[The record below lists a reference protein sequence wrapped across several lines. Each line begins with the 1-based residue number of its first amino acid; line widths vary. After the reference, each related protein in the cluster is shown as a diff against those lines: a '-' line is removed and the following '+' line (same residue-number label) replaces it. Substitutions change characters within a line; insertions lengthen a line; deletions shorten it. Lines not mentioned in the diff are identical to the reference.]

1 MKNSA
6 NGGIG
11 GITGL
16 ILAGGAARRMG
27 GGDKGLTKLAG
38 KPLIEYA
45 LTRLAPQVDALII
58 NANRNAARYA
68 DYGHPVVAD
77 EREGF
82 QGPLAGM
89 ARGLK
94 AAETEFMVCAPC
106 DSPLLPQDLV
116 ERLFRQ
122 LREQDAELSV
132 AHNGERLQP
141 VFTLMRAALADS
153 LLAFLDGGG
162 RKIDQWFQRHRLA
175 VADFSDQ
182 PEAFSN
188 VNSPEE
194 LDAMAGLL
202 HA

>member
-1 MKNSA
+1 MKNGARS
-6 NGGIG
+6 

-27 GGDKGLTKLAG
+27 GGDKGLTLLAG

-45 LTRLAPQVDALII
+45 LARLAPQVDALII
-58 NANRNAARYA
+58 NANRNLARYA

-77 EREGF
+77 DRQGF

-89 ARGLK
+89 ASGLK
-94 AAETEFMVCAPC
+94 AAATEFLVCAPC
-106 DSPLLPQDLV
+106 DSPLLPEDLV
-116 ERLFRQ
+116 GRLFRQ

-141 VFTLMRAALADS
+141 VFALMRTALADS
-153 LLAFLDGGG
+153 LLAFLDDGG
-162 RKIDQWFQRHRLA
+162 RKIDQWFQRHQLA

-182 PEAFSN
+182 PAAFSN
-188 VNSPEE
+188 VNSPAE

>member
-1 MKNSA
+1 MNNNA
-6 NGGIG
+6 NG

-27 GGDKGLTKLAG
+27 GGDKGLTELAG

-45 LTRLAPQVDALII
+45 LARLAPQVDALII
-58 NANRNAARYA
+58 NANRNVARYA
-68 DYGHPVVAD
+68 DYGHPVVTD
-77 EREGF
+77 QRQGF

-89 ARGLK
+89 ASGLK

-106 DSPLLPQDLV
+106 DSPLLPEDLV
-116 ERLFRQ
+116 GRLFRQ

-162 RKIDQWFQRHRLA
+162 RKIDQWFQRHQLA

-182 PEAFSN
+182 PAAFSN

-194 LDAMAGLL
+194 LDAMAGSL

>member
-1 MKNSA
+1 MNNSA
-6 NGGIG
+6 NG

-27 GGDKGLTKLAG
+27 GGDKGLTELAG

-45 LTRLAPQVDALII
+45 LARLAPQVDALII
-58 NANRNAARYA
+58 NANRNVARYA
-68 DYGHPVVAD
+68 DYGHPVVTD
-77 EREGF
+77 QRQGF

-89 ARGLK
+89 ASGLK

-106 DSPLLPQDLV
+106 DSPLLPEDLV
-116 ERLFRQ
+116 GRLFRQ

-182 PEAFSN
+182 PAAFSN

-194 LDAMAGLL
+194 LDAMAGSL

>member
-1 MKNSA
+1 MNNSA
-6 NGGIG
+6 NSGIS

-16 ILAGGAARRMG
+16 ILAGGVARRMG
-27 GGDKGLTKLAG
+27 GGDKGLTELAG

-58 NANRNAARYA
+58 NANRNVARYA
-68 DYGHPVVAD
+68 DYGHPVVTD
-77 EREGF
+77 ERQGF

-89 ARGLK
+89 ASGMK

-106 DSPLLPQDLV
+106 DSPLLPEDLV
-116 ERLFRQ
+116 ERLFRR

-141 VFTLMRAALADS
+141 VFTLMRTALAGS

-162 RKIDQWFQRHRLA
+162 RKIDQWFQQHQLA
-175 VADFSDQ
+175 LADFSDQ
-182 PEAFSN
+182 PAAFSN

-194 LDAMAGLL
+194 LDAMAGSL

>member
-1 MKNSA
+1 MKNDA
-6 NGGIG
+6 NGGV
-11 GITGL
+11 TGL

-27 GGDKGLTKLAG
+27 GGDKGLTMLAG

-45 LTRLAPQVDALII
+45 LARLAPQVDALII
-58 NANRNAARYA
+58 NANRNLDRYA
-68 DYGHPVVAD
+68 DYGCPVAAD
-77 EREGF
+77 LQQGF

-89 ARGLK
+89 ASGLK
-94 AAETEFMVCAPC
+94 ETTTEFMVCAPC
-106 DSPLLPQDLV
+106 DSPLLPEDLV
-116 ERLFRQ
+116 QRLFRQ

-141 VFTLMRAALADS
+141 VFALMRTALAGS
-153 LLAFLDGGG
+153 LLAFLEGGG
-162 RKIDQWFQRHRLA
+162 RKIDQWFQRHQLA

-182 PEAFSN
+182 PAAFSN

-194 LDAMAGLL
+194 LNAMAGLL

>member
-1 MKNSA
+1 MNNSA
-6 NGGIG
+6 NGYIG

-27 GGDKGLTKLAG
+27 GGDKGLTELAG
-38 KPLIEYA
+38 KPLIEHA
-45 LTRLAPQVDALII
+45 LARLAPQVDALII
-58 NANRNAARYA
+58 NANRNVARYA
-68 DYGHPVVAD
+68 DYGHPVVTD
-77 EREGF
+77 ERQGF

-89 ARGLK
+89 ASGMK

-106 DSPLLPQDLV
+106 DSPLLPEDLV
-116 ERLFRQ
+116 ERLFRR

-141 VFTLMRAALADS
+141 VFTLMRTALAGS

-162 RKIDQWFQRHRLA
+162 RKIDQWFQRHQLA
-175 VADFSDQ
+175 LADFSDQ
-182 PEAFSN
+182 PAAFSN

-194 LDAMAGLL
+194 LDAMAGSL

>member
-1 MKNSA
+1 MNNSA
-6 NGGIG
+6 NS

-27 GGDKGLTKLAG
+27 GGDKGLTELAG

-45 LTRLAPQVDALII
+45 LARLAPQVDALII
-58 NANRNAARYA
+58 NANRNVARYA
-68 DYGHPVVAD
+68 DYGHPVVTD
-77 EREGF
+77 QRQGF

-89 ARGLK
+89 ASGLK

-106 DSPLLPQDLV
+106 DSPLLPEDLV
-116 ERLFRQ
+116 RRLFRQ

-162 RKIDQWFQRHRLA
+162 RKIDQWFQRHQLA

-182 PEAFSN
+182 PAAFSN

-194 LDAMAGLL
+194 LDAMAGSL

>member
-1 MKNSA
+1 MNNNA
-6 NGGIG
+6 NG

-16 ILAGGAARRMG
+16 ILAGGVARRMG
-27 GGDKGLTKLAG
+27 GGDKGLTELAG

-45 LTRLAPQVDALII
+45 LARLAPQVDALII
-58 NANRNAARYA
+58 NANRNVARYA
-68 DYGHPVVAD
+68 DYGHPVVTD
-77 EREGF
+77 QRQGF

-89 ARGLK
+89 ASGLK

-106 DSPLLPQDLV
+106 DSPLLPEDLV

-141 VFTLMRAALADS
+141 VFTLMRTALADS

-182 PEAFSN
+182 PAAFSN

-194 LDAMAGLL
+194 LDAMAGSL

>member
-1 MKNSA
+1 MNNSA
-6 NGGIG
+6 NGYIG

-27 GGDKGLTKLAG
+27 GGDKGLTELAG

-45 LTRLAPQVDALII
+45 LARLAPQVDALII
-58 NANRNAARYA
+58 NANRNVARYA
-68 DYGHPVVAD
+68 DYGHPVVTD
-77 EREGF
+77 ERQGF

-89 ARGLK
+89 ASGMK

-106 DSPLLPQDLV
+106 DSPLLPEDLV
-116 ERLFRQ
+116 ERLFRR

-141 VFTLMRAALADS
+141 VFTLMRTALAGS
-153 LLAFLDGGG
+153 LLAFLEGGG
-162 RKIDQWFQRHRLA
+162 RKIDQWFQRHQLA

-182 PEAFSN
+182 PAAFSN
-188 VNSPEE
+188 VNSPAE
-194 LDAMAGLL
+194 LDAMAGSL

>member
-1 MKNSA
+1 MNNSA
-6 NGGIG
+6 NGYIG

-27 GGDKGLTKLAG
+27 GGDKGLTELAG
-38 KPLIEYA
+38 KPLIEHA
-45 LTRLAPQVDALII
+45 LARLAPQVDALII
-58 NANRNAARYA
+58 NANRNVARYA
-68 DYGHPVVAD
+68 DYGHPVVTD
-77 EREGF
+77 ERQGF

-89 ARGLK
+89 ASGIK

-106 DSPLLPQDLV
+106 DSPLLPEDLV
-116 ERLFRQ
+116 ERLFRR

-141 VFTLMRAALADS
+141 VFTLMRTALASS

-162 RKIDQWFQRHRLA
+162 RKIDQWFQRHQLA
-175 VADFSDQ
+175 LADFSDQ
-182 PEAFSN
+182 PAAFSN

-194 LDAMAGLL
+194 LDAMAGSL

>member
-1 MKNSA
+1 MKN
-6 NGGIG
+6 NDNDGV
-11 GITGL
+11 TGL

-27 GGDKGLTKLAG
+27 GGDKGLTMLAG

-45 LTRLAPQVDALII
+45 LERLGPQVDALII
-58 NANRNAARYA
+58 NANRNLARYA
-68 DYGHPVVAD
+68 DYGHPVAAD
-77 EREGF
+77 NQQGF

-89 ARGLK
+89 ASGLR
-94 AAETEFMVCAPC
+94 AATTEFMVCAPC
-106 DSPLLPQDLV
+106 DSPLLPEDLV
-116 ERLFRQ
+116 SRLFRQ

-141 VFTLMRAALADS
+141 VFTLMRTALAGS
-153 LLAFLDGGG
+153 LLAFLEEGG
-162 RKIDQWFQRHRLA
+162 RKIDRWFQGHTLA

-194 LDAMAGLL
+194 LNAMEGRL

>member
-1 MKNSA
+1 MNNSA
-6 NGGIG
+6 NGYIG

-27 GGDKGLTKLAG
+27 GGDKGLTELAG
-38 KPLIEYA
+38 KPLIEHA
-45 LTRLAPQVDALII
+45 LARLAPQVDALII
-58 NANRNAARYA
+58 NANRNVARYA
-68 DYGHPVVAD
+68 EYGHPVVTD
-77 EREGF
+77 ERQGF

-89 ARGLK
+89 ASGMK

-106 DSPLLPQDLV
+106 DSPLLPEDLV
-116 ERLFRQ
+116 ERLFRR

-141 VFTLMRAALADS
+141 VFTLMRTALAGS

-162 RKIDQWFQRHRLA
+162 RKIDQWFQRHQLA
-175 VADFSDQ
+175 LADFSDQ
-182 PEAFSN
+182 PAAFSN

-194 LDAMAGLL
+194 LDAMAGSL

>member
-1 MKNSA
+1 MNNNA
-6 NGGIG
+6 DG

-27 GGDKGLTKLAG
+27 GGDKGLTELAG

-45 LTRLAPQVDALII
+45 LARLAPQVDALII
-58 NANRNAARYA
+58 NANRNVARYA
-68 DYGHPVVAD
+68 DYGHPVVTD
-77 EREGF
+77 ERQGF

-89 ARGLK
+89 ASGLK

-106 DSPLLPQDLV
+106 DSPLLPEDLV

-162 RKIDQWFQRHRLA
+162 RKIDQWFQRHQLA

-182 PEAFSN
+182 PAAFSN

-194 LDAMAGLL
+194 LDAMAGSL

>member
-1 MKNSA
+1 MKNNA
-6 NGGIG
+6 NG

-27 GGDKGLTKLAG
+27 GGDKGLTELAG

-45 LTRLAPQVDALII
+45 LARLAPQVDALII

-89 ARGLK
+89 ASGLK

-106 DSPLLPQDLV
+106 DSPLLPEDLV

-162 RKIDQWFQRHRLA
+162 RKIDQWFQQHRLA

-182 PEAFSN
+182 PAAFSN

-194 LDAMAGLL
+194 LDAMAGSL

>member
-1 MKNSA
+1 MENSD
-6 NGGIG
+6 NG

-27 GGDKGLTKLAG
+27 GGDKGLTLLAG

-45 LTRLAPQVDALII
+45 LARLAPQVDALVI
-58 NANRNAARYA
+58 NANRNLARYA
-68 DYGHPVVAD
+68 DYGCPVAAD
-77 EREGF
+77 ERQGF

-89 ARGLK
+89 ASGLK
-94 AAETEFMVCAPC
+94 ATTTEFMVCAPC
-106 DSPLLPQDLV
+106 DSPLLPEDLV
-116 ERLFRQ
+116 SRLFRQ

-141 VFTLMRAALADS
+141 VFALMRVALAGS
-153 LLAFLDGGG
+153 LLAFLEEGG
-162 RKIDQWFQRHRLA
+162 RKIDRWFQRHKLA

-194 LDAMAGLL
+194 LAAMERQL

>member
-1 MKNSA
+1 MNNSA
-6 NGGIG
+6 NG

-27 GGDKGLTKLAG
+27 GGDKGLTMLAG

-45 LTRLAPQVDALII
+45 LARLAPQVDALII

-77 EREGF
+77 ERQGF

-89 ARGLK
+89 ASGLK

-106 DSPLLPQDLV
+106 DSPLLPEDLV
-116 ERLFRQ
+116 GRLFRQ

-141 VFTLMRAALADS
+141 VFTLMRATLADS

-162 RKIDQWFQRHRLA
+162 RKIDQWFQRHQLA

-182 PEAFSN
+182 PAAFSN

-194 LDAMAGLL
+194 LDAMAESL

>member
-1 MKNSA
+1 MNNSA

-27 GGDKGLTKLAG
+27 GGDKGLTELAG

-45 LTRLAPQVDALII
+45 LARLAPQVDAIII
-58 NANRNAARYA
+58 NANRNVARYA
-68 DYGHPVVAD
+68 DYGHPVVTD
-77 EREGF
+77 QRQGF

-89 ARGLK
+89 ASGLK

-106 DSPLLPQDLV
+106 DSPLLPEDLV
-116 ERLFRQ
+116 GRLFRQ

-162 RKIDQWFQRHRLA
+162 RKIDQWFQRHQLA

-182 PEAFSN
+182 PAAFSN

-194 LDAMAGLL
+194 LDAMAESL

>member
-1 MKNSA
+1 MKNDA
-6 NGGIG
+6 NS

-27 GGDKGLTKLAG
+27 GGDKGLTMLAG

-45 LTRLAPQVDALII
+45 LARLAPQVDALII
-58 NANRNAARYA
+58 NANRNLERYA
-68 DYGHPVVAD
+68 DYGCPVAAD
-77 EREGF
+77 LQQGF

-89 ARGLK
+89 ASGLK
-94 AAETEFMVCAPC
+94 ATTTEFMVCAPC
-106 DSPLLPQDLV
+106 DSPLLPEDLV
-116 ERLFRQ
+116 QRLFRQ

-141 VFTLMRAALADS
+141 VFALMRTALAGS
-153 LLAFLDGGG
+153 LLAFLEGGG
-162 RKIDQWFQRHRLA
+162 RKIDQWFQRHQLA

-182 PEAFSN
+182 PAAFSN

-194 LDAMAGLL
+194 LNAMAESL

>member
-1 MKNSA
+1 MNNNA
-6 NGGIG
+6 NG

-27 GGDKGLTKLAG
+27 GGDKGLTELAG

-45 LTRLAPQVDALII
+45 LARLAPQVDALII

-68 DYGHPVVAD
+68 DYGHPVVTD
-77 EREGF
+77 ERQGF

-89 ARGLK
+89 ASGLK
-94 AAETEFMVCAPC
+94 ASDTEFMVCAPC
-106 DSPLLPQDLV
+106 DSPLLPEDLV

-162 RKIDQWFQRHRLA
+162 RKIDQWFQRHQLA

-182 PEAFSN
+182 PAAFSN

>member
-1 MKNSA
+1 MNNNA
-6 NGGIG
+6 NG

-27 GGDKGLTKLAG
+27 GGDKGLTELAG

-45 LTRLAPQVDALII
+45 LARLAPQVDALII
-58 NANRNAARYA
+58 NANRNVARYA
-68 DYGHPVVAD
+68 DYGHPVVTD
-77 EREGF
+77 ERQGF

-89 ARGLK
+89 ASGLK

-106 DSPLLPQDLV
+106 DSPLLPEDLV

-162 RKIDQWFQRHRLA
+162 RKIDQWFQRHQLA
-175 VADFSDQ
+175 VVDFSDQ
-182 PEAFSN
+182 PAAFSN

-194 LDAMAGLL
+194 LDAMAGSL

>member
-1 MKNSA
+1 MNNSA
-6 NGGIG
+6 NS

-27 GGDKGLTKLAG
+27 GGDKGLTELAG

-58 NANRNAARYA
+58 NANRNVARYA
-68 DYGHPVVAD
+68 DYGHPVVTD
-77 EREGF
+77 ERQGF

-89 ARGLK
+89 ASGMK

-106 DSPLLPQDLV
+106 DSPLLPEDLV
-116 ERLFRQ
+116 ERLFQR
-122 LREQDAELSV
+122 LRAQDAELSV

-141 VFTLMRAALADS
+141 VFTLMRTALAGS

-162 RKIDQWFQRHRLA
+162 RKIDQWFQRHQLA
-175 VADFSDQ
+175 LADFSDQ
-182 PEAFSN
+182 PAAFSN

-194 LDAMAGLL
+194 LDAMAGSL

>member
-1 MKNSA
+1 MNNNANS
-6 NGGIG
+6 GIG

-27 GGDKGLTKLAG
+27 GGDKGLTELAG

-45 LTRLAPQVDALII
+45 LARLAPQVDALII
-58 NANRNAARYA
+58 NANRNVARYA
-68 DYGHPVVAD
+68 DYGHPVVTD
-77 EREGF
+77 ERQGF

-89 ARGLK
+89 ASGLK
-94 AAETEFMVCAPC
+94 AVETEFMVCAPC
-106 DSPLLPQDLV
+106 DSPLLPEDLV
-116 ERLFRQ
+116 GRLFRQ

-162 RKIDQWFQRHRLA
+162 RKIDQWFQRHQLA

-182 PEAFSN
+182 PAAFSN

-194 LDAMAGLL
+194 LDAMAGSL

>member
-1 MKNSA
+1 MNNSA
-6 NGGIG
+6 NG

-27 GGDKGLTKLAG
+27 GGDKGLTELAG

-45 LTRLAPQVDALII
+45 LARLAPQVDALII
-58 NANRNAARYA
+58 NANRNVARYA
-68 DYGHPVVAD
+68 DYGHPVVTD
-77 EREGF
+77 QRQGF

-89 ARGLK
+89 ASGLK

-106 DSPLLPQDLV
+106 DSPLLPEDLV
-116 ERLFRQ
+116 GRLFRQ

-162 RKIDQWFQRHRLA
+162 RKIDQWFQRHQLA

-182 PEAFSN
+182 PAAFSN

-194 LDAMAGLL
+194 LDAMAGSL

>member
-1 MKNSA
+1 MNNNA
-6 NGGIG
+6 NG

-27 GGDKGLTKLAG
+27 GGDKGLTELAG

-45 LTRLAPQVDALII
+45 LARLAPQVDALII
-58 NANRNAARYA
+58 NANRNVARYA
-68 DYGHPVVAD
+68 DYGHPVVTD
-77 EREGF
+77 ERQGF

-89 ARGLK
+89 ASGLK

-106 DSPLLPQDLV
+106 DSPLLPEDLV
-116 ERLFRQ
+116 GRLFRQ

-162 RKIDQWFQRHRLA
+162 RKIDQWFQRHQLA

-182 PEAFSN
+182 PAAFSN

-194 LDAMAGLL
+194 LDAMAGSL

>member
-1 MKNSA
+1 MKNDA
-6 NGGIG
+6 NS

-27 GGDKGLTKLAG
+27 GGDKGLTMLAG

-45 LTRLAPQVDALII
+45 LARLAPQVDALII
-58 NANRNAARYA
+58 NANRNLDRYA
-68 DYGHPVVAD
+68 DYGCPVAAD
-77 EREGF
+77 LQQGF

-89 ARGLK
+89 ASGLK
-94 AAETEFMVCAPC
+94 ATTTEFMVCAPC
-106 DSPLLPQDLV
+106 DSPLLPEDLV
-116 ERLFRQ
+116 PRLFRP

-141 VFTLMRAALADS
+141 VFTLMRAALAGS
-153 LLAFLDGGG
+153 LLAFLEGGG
-162 RKIDQWFQRHRLA
+162 RKIDQWFQRHQLA

-182 PEAFSN
+182 PAAFSN
-188 VNSPEE
+188 VNGPEE
-194 LDAMAGLL
+194 LNAMAESL

>member
-1 MKNSA
+1 MNNSA
-6 NGGIG
+6 NS

-27 GGDKGLTKLAG
+27 GGDKGLTELAG

-45 LTRLAPQVDALII
+45 LARLAPQVDALII
-58 NANRNAARYA
+58 NANRNVARYA
-68 DYGHPVVAD
+68 DYGHPVVTD
-77 EREGF
+77 QRQGF

-89 ARGLK
+89 ASGLK

-106 DSPLLPQDLV
+106 DSPLLPEDLV
-116 ERLFRQ
+116 GRLFRQ

-162 RKIDQWFQRHRLA
+162 RKIDQWFQRHQLA

-182 PEAFSN
+182 PAAFSN

-194 LDAMAGLL
+194 LDAMAGSL

>member
-1 MKNSA
+1 MNNNA
-6 NGGIG
+6 NG

-27 GGDKGLTKLAG
+27 GGDKGLTELAG

-45 LTRLAPQVDALII
+45 LARLAPQVDAIII
-58 NANRNAARYA
+58 NANRNVARYA
-68 DYGHPVVAD
+68 DYGHPVVTD
-77 EREGF
+77 QRQGF

-89 ARGLK
+89 ASGLK

-106 DSPLLPQDLV
+106 DSPLLPEDLV
-116 ERLFRQ
+116 GRLFRQ

-162 RKIDQWFQRHRLA
+162 RKIDQWFQRHQLA

-182 PEAFSN
+182 PAAFSN

-194 LDAMAGLL
+194 LDAMAGSL

>member
-1 MKNSA
+1 MNNSA

-45 LTRLAPQVDALII
+45 LARLAPQVDALII

-89 ARGLK
+89 ASGLK

-106 DSPLLPQDLV
+106 DSPLLPEDLV

-162 RKIDQWFQRHRLA
+162 RKIDQWFQRHQLA

-182 PEAFSN
+182 PAAFSN

-194 LDAMAGLL
+194 LDAMAESL

>member
-1 MKNSA
+1 MNNNA
-6 NGGIG
+6 NG

-27 GGDKGLTKLAG
+27 GGDKGLTELAG

-45 LTRLAPQVDALII
+45 LARLAPQVDAIII
-58 NANRNAARYA
+58 NANRNVARYA
-68 DYGHPVVAD
+68 DYGHPVVTD
-77 EREGF
+77 QRQGF

-89 ARGLK
+89 ASGLK

-106 DSPLLPQDLV
+106 DSPLLPEDLV

-182 PEAFSN
+182 PAAFSN
-188 VNSPEE
+188 VNNPEE
-194 LDAMAGLL
+194 LDAMAGSL

>member
-1 MKNSA
+1 MNNSA
-6 NGGIG
+6 NG

-27 GGDKGLTKLAG
+27 GGDKGLTELAG

-45 LTRLAPQVDALII
+45 LARLAPQVDALII
-58 NANRNAARYA
+58 NANRNVARYA
-68 DYGHPVVAD
+68 DYGHPVVTD
-77 EREGF
+77 QRQGF

-89 ARGLK
+89 ASGLK

-106 DSPLLPQDLV
+106 DSPLLPEDLV
-116 ERLFRQ
+116 ERLFQQ

-162 RKIDQWFQRHRLA
+162 RKIDQWFQRHQLA

-182 PEAFSN
+182 PAAFSN

-194 LDAMAGLL
+194 LDAMAGSL

>member
-1 MKNSA
+1 MNNSA
-6 NGGIG
+6 NSNIG

-27 GGDKGLTKLAG
+27 GGDKGLTELAG

-45 LTRLAPQVDALII
+45 LARLAPQVDALII
-58 NANRNAARYA
+58 NANRNVARYA
-68 DYGHPVVAD
+68 DYGHPVVTD
-77 EREGF
+77 DQQGF

-89 ARGLK
+89 ASGLK
-94 AAETEFMVCAPC
+94 ASETEFMVCAPC
-106 DSPLLPQDLV
+106 DSPLLPEDLV

-141 VFTLMRAALADS
+141 VFTLMRAALAGS
-153 LLAFLDGGG
+153 LLAFLDSGG

-182 PEAFSN
+182 PAAFSN

-194 LDAMAGLL
+194 LDAMAESL

>member
-1 MKNSA
+1 
-6 NGGIG
+6 
-11 GITGL
+11 
-16 ILAGGAARRMG
+16 MG
-27 GGDKGLTKLAG
+27 GGDKGLTELAG

-45 LTRLAPQVDALII
+45 LARLAPQVDALII
-58 NANRNAARYA
+58 NANRNVARYA
-68 DYGHPVVAD
+68 DYGHPVVTD
-77 EREGF
+77 QRQGF

-89 ARGLK
+89 ASGLK

-106 DSPLLPQDLV
+106 DSPLLPEDLV
-116 ERLFRQ
+116 GRLFRQ

-182 PEAFSN
+182 PAAFSN

-194 LDAMAGLL
+194 LDAMAGSL

>member
-6 NGGIG
+6 DGGNGR
-11 GITGL
+11 ITGL

-45 LTRLAPQVDALII
+45 LARLAPQVDALII

-77 EREGF
+77 ERQGF

-89 ARGLK
+89 ASGLK

-106 DSPLLPQDLV
+106 DSPLLPEDLV

-141 VFTLMRAALADS
+141 VFTLMRATLADS

-162 RKIDQWFQRHRLA
+162 RKIDQWFQRHQLA

-182 PEAFSN
+182 PAAFSN

-194 LDAMAGLL
+194 LDAMAESL

>member
-1 MKNSA
+1 MNNNA
-6 NGGIG
+6 NG

-27 GGDKGLTKLAG
+27 GGDKGLTELAG

-45 LTRLAPQVDALII
+45 LARLAPQVDALII
-58 NANRNAARYA
+58 NANRNVARYA
-68 DYGHPVVAD
+68 DYGHPVVTD
-77 EREGF
+77 QRQGF

-89 ARGLK
+89 ASGLK

-106 DSPLLPQDLV
+106 DSPLLPEDLV

-162 RKIDQWFQRHRLA
+162 RKIDQWFQRHQLA

-182 PEAFSN
+182 PAAFSN

-194 LDAMAGLL
+194 LDAMAGSL